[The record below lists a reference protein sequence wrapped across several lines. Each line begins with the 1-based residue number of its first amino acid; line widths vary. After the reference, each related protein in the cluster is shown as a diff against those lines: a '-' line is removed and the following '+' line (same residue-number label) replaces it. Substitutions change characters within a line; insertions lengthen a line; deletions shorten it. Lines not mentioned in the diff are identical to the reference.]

1 MVYYRVRDSYRKLV
15 WIYVKGLATTVYGEI
30 HDKTESGPVHVTS
43 KELMLCCT
51 QKGKTQC
58 NILSKTVTVELRI
71 FLFFCERTDVT

>member
-1 MVYYRVRDSYRKLV
+1 MR
-15 WIYVKGLATTVYGEI
+15 IYVKGLATTVYGEI

-43 KELMLCCT
+43 KELMLCVVH
-51 QKGKTQC
+51 KREKTQC